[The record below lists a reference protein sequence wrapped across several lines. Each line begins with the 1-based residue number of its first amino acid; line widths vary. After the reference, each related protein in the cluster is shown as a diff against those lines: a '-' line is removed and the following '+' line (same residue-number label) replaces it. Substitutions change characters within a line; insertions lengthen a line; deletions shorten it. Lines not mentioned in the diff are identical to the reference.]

1 MLFHV
6 IMTVRIPHDADPDMV
21 RKLGADEH
29 ERATGLQQQGKWLHL
44 WRIAGKYANVSIFN
58 VESRLNFTTF
68 WVLCRFIHLWRSRS
82 QPSAVIRDR
91 SSRPN
96 NRYLSQRPIGLAA
109 K

>member
-58 VESRLNFTTF
+58 VESPAELHDILSSMPLYPFMEIE
-68 WVLCRFIHLWRSRS
+68 VAALCHHPGSLE
-82 QPSAVIRDR
+82 P
-91 SSRPN
+91 
-96 NRYLSQRPIGLAA
+96 A

>member
-58 VESRLNFTTF
+58 VESPAELHDILGSMPLYPFMEIE
-68 WVLCRFIHLWRSRS
+68 VAALCHHPGSLE
-82 QPSAVIRDR
+82 P
-91 SSRPN
+91 
-96 NRYLSQRPIGLAA
+96 A